1 MVMRMA
7 DSSYLTAEGLEKS
20 KQELEYLKNTAR
32 VELSIKL
39 REAIQMGDLSEN
51 ADYIQAK
58 EEQGFLEG
66 RIQELENLLSNV
78 VIIDD
83 KNKSNGKV
91 DIGSTVT
98 VQESNYPEET
108 YFVVGPKEADP
119 LNGRIS
125 YESPIGKS
133 LIGHIV
139 GDLVQIE
146 TPSGHLK
153 LKIKKIE

>member
-1 MVMRMA
+1 MNMA
-7 DSSYLTAEGLEKS
+7 DTSYLTAEGLEKL
-20 KQELEYLKNTAR
+20 KNELEYLKNTAR

-66 RIQELENLLSNV
+66 RIQELENLLNNV

-83 KNKSNGKV
+83 KTKTTGHV

-119 LNGRIS
+119 VNGRIS
-125 YESPIGKS
+125 YESPIGKT
-133 LIGHIV
+133 LIGHVV
-139 GDLVQIE
+139 GDLVQVE
-146 TPSGHLK
+146 TPSGHIK
-153 LKIKKIE
+153 LKIIKIQ

>member
-1 MVMRMA
+1 MNMA
-7 DSSYLTAEGLEKS
+7 DTSYLTAEGLEKS
-20 KQELEYLKNTAR
+20 KKELDYLKNTAR

-66 RIQELENLLSNV
+66 RIQELENLLNNV

-83 KNKSNGKV
+83 KNKTTGKV

-119 LNGRIS
+119 VNGKIS
-125 YESPIGKS
+125 YKSPIGKS
-133 LIGHIV
+133 LIGHTV
-139 GDLVQIE
+139 GDLVQVD

-153 LKIKKIE
+153 LKINKIQ